1 MASAALIR
9 TNGLE
14 DISSIKNQLLE
25 YFDTNDI
32 YVLIEDFA
40 NDSYDTYK
48 GVDNSLKVGKK
59 FLEKN
64 ELKYFKRAGWQC
76 GDYIIY
82 AARMEVEKKYDY
94 YWIVEPDLRLN
105 INVPSFFKKFES
117 KTEDLIGVYFGYRKD
132 NWGWYDSMS
141 FLYSG
146 KVSGLYFPFLRVSAQ
161 AVDFLLKKRVE
172 YGKLE
177 EISRLNFA
185 STSLIKDYANDE
197 AFVASTLRNNDFNCI
212 AINEFYED
220 LISGYF
226 STEFPISE
234 IEEKSPYLRNKIAHP
249 VLSNWDRIFA
259 KLGLIYKKYPAEIV
273 NKRVNEMISNEGIS
287 DEIKLKLKTYL
298 RKNSSLVN
306 AVENNETKII
316 NSGSIISNELLLK
329 SKDGSLKKVQD
340 IDGLKVDFLG
350 KGNEVTI
357 SENAVLHNVHLKLG
371 DNCHIHIGETHK
383 RGVRNTV
390 VDMTGSQNSDLHI
403 DDETSIESAR
413 FAMANESG
421 CSITIGKNCMLS
433 SNIMFRATDGHV
445 IHSLGERRALNRSKP
460 IHIGDSVWIGSGV
473 TILKGSQVA
482 NDSIIGTMSLVA
494 SRFEDP
500 NIVIG
505 GNPAKVIKTR
515 IAWDRTYLKNWH
527 DE

>member
-14 DISSIKNQLLE
+14 DISSIRKQLLE

-40 NDSYDTYK
+40 NDSYDTYR

-59 FLEKN
+59 FLEEN
-64 ELKYFKRAGWQC
+64 NLQYFKRAGWQC
-76 GDYIIY
+76 GDYMLY
-82 AARMEVEKKYDY
+82 AARMELEKKYDY

-105 INVPSFFKKFES
+105 INVPSFFKKLEG
-117 KTEDLIGVYFGYRKD
+117 KTEDLIGIYFGYRKN
-132 NWGWYDSMS
+132 NWGWYGSMS
-141 FLYSG
+141 FLYPE

-172 YGKLE
+172 YGRLE
-177 EISRLNFA
+177 EIRRLDFTSN
-185 STSLIKDYANDE
+185 SLIKDYANDE
-197 AFVASTLRNNDFNCI
+197 AFVASTLRNNGFNCI
-212 AINEFYED
+212 AVNDFSED

-234 IEEKSPYLRNKIAHP
+234 LEEKSPYLKNKIAHP
-249 VLSNWDRIFA
+249 VLSNWDRIFS

-273 NKRVNEMISNEGIS
+273 NKRVNEMISNESIS
-287 DEIKLKLKTYL
+287 NEVKLKLKTYL
-298 RKNSSLVN
+298 RPNNSLV
-306 AVENNETKII
+306 AIESNEISTVKPS
-316 NSGSIISNELLLK
+316 NLISNELLLQ

-340 IDGLKVDFLG
+340 IDGLKVEFLG
-350 KGNEVTI
+350 QNNEIVI
-357 SENAVLHNVHLKLG
+357 SSQAVLHNVHLKLG
-371 DNCHIHIGETHK
+371 DDCKVHIGKTHK
-383 RGVRNTV
+383 RGVRNTF
-390 VDMTGSQNSDLHI
+390 VDMSGAKGGAVFI

-421 CSITIGKNCMLS
+421 CSVKIGRNCMLS

-445 IHSLGERRALNRSKP
+445 IHHLGERKALNRSKP

-473 TILKGSQVA
+473 TILKGTQVA

-494 SRFEDP
+494 SRFENP

-505 GNPAKVIKTR
+505 GNPARVIKTG
-515 IAWDRTYLKNWH
+515 IAWDRTYLKNWN